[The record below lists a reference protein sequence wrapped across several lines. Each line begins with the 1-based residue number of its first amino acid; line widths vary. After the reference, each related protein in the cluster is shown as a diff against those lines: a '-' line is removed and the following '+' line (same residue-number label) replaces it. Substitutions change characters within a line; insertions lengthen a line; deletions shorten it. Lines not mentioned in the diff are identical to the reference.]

1 MIGYHLRDDK
11 RLREIGDMIEA
22 FAGIFAGYAGYAGW
36 PWWTATI
43 VGALSGFQVANAR
56 LYQGHLKE
64 RIEAGDPA
72 VSSRLFQ
79 MSLIGVA
86 IGAAIATAIYF
97 GISWIATM

>member
-1 MIGYHLRDDK
+1 
-11 RLREIGDMIEA
+11 MIEA